1 MIKPADL
8 RKHVDPNVFIRE
20 IQNAV
25 TTKRV
30 DALLAQLPIVGENQY
45 VYDPKDPYKGW
56 QEGEFHWVPVGLDR
70 GNGGR
75 IKLAGDGVNPLGERA
90 INGMEALIE
99 MMRQLELKHG
109 PSAAPTNPRDAVLRY
124 FDLPPLEVVPTLDPV
139 KNAIKGYKPRE
150 YARKLATKLR
160 IRLMHEGRPAEYTVL
175 VEDEGIGQSP
185 EKMHSTLLSLGSSD
199 KSDKPYLIGVF
210 GQGGSSTYAASGYSW
225 LMSRRHPELTMN
237 GSSDG
242 AGWTVVKHVYPKN
255 RRDDYF
261 AYLASH
267 PDGLVPMLPVSAAE
281 VIGFKHGTRFAHIA
295 YDFGKTEPARRLYAA
310 LNHLLFNPVLP
321 YELYTGPGRAADP
334 MYGNGYRLSLK
345 STREKENREML
356 DKTTGP
362 HTIMKD

>member
-1 MIKPADL
+1 MLKPADL

-30 DALLAQLPIVGENQY
+30 EALLSQLPIVGENQY
-45 VYDPKDPYKGW
+45 VYDTNDPYKGW
-56 QEGEFHWVPVGLDR
+56 QEGKYHWVPVGLDR

-99 MMRQLELKHG
+99 MMRQLELTKG
-109 PSAAPTNPRDAVLRY
+109 PCAAPTSPREAVMRY
-124 FDLPPLEVVPTLDPV
+124 FDLPPLEEVPRLDPV

-150 YARKLATKLR
+150 YARKLATMLR

-175 VEDEGIGQSP
+175 LEDEGIGQPP

-225 LMSRRHPELTMN
+225 LMSRRHPELLTN
-237 GSSDG
+237 GFSDG
-242 AGWTVVKHVYPKN
+242 VGWSVVKHIYPKN
-255 RRDDYF
+255 TRADYF
-261 AYLASH
+261 AYLAAH
-267 PDGLVPMLPVSAAE
+267 PDGLVPMLPASAAE
-281 VIGFKHGTRFAHIA
+281 MIGFKHGTRFAHVA
-295 YDFGKTEPARRLYAA
+295 YDFGKTEPARRLYPA

-321 YELYTGPGRAADP
+321 YELYTGPGRPADP

-345 STREKENREML
+345 AEREKPEML

-362 HTIMKD
+362 HTIMKG

>member
-1 MIKPADL
+1 MIKPSDL
-8 RKHVDPNVFIRE
+8 RKHVDPNVFVQE

-25 TTKRV
+25 TTKGV
-30 DALLAQLPIVGENQY
+30 EGLLSQLPIVGENQY

-56 QEGEFHWVPVGLDR
+56 QEGKFHWVPVGLDR

-99 MMRQLELKHG
+99 MMRQLELRNG
-109 PSAAPTNPRDAVLRY
+109 PCAPPTSPREAVMRY
-124 FDLPPLEVVPTLDPV
+124 FDLPPLEELPKLDPV

-160 IRLMHEGRPAEYTVL
+160 IRLKHEGRPAEYTVL
-175 VEDEGIGQSP
+175 LEDDGIGQAP

-210 GQGGSSTYAASGYSW
+210 GQGGSSTYAAAVYSW
-225 LMSRRHPELTMN
+225 LMSRRHPDLLTS
-237 GSSDG
+237 GCSDG
-242 AGWTVVKHVYPKN
+242 LGWTVVKHIYPKG

-261 AYLASH
+261 AYLAAH
-267 PDGLVPMLPVSAAE
+267 PDGLVPMLPGSAAE
-281 VIGFKHGTRFAHIA
+281 VIGLKHGTRFAHVA
-295 YDFGKTEPARRLYAA
+295 YDFGKTEPTRRLYQA

-321 YELYTGPGRAADP
+321 YELYSRPARAADP

-345 STREKENREML
+345 AEHEKPEML
-356 DKTTGP
+356 DKITGP